1 MCLQNIKDTQDRYSD
16 TLIYLTL
23 RTVQIWG
30 RLICFKEPKL
40 SPIHTHWFL
49 KHCYTV
55 PEREWVHIEEWWHV
69 ADTKG
74 NILSTVLQ
82 CNVDSFSRDVGATD
96 IQGNIICDLARMW
109 TYIAEQCYV
118 ALIQGNI
125 LCNIE
130 LYRLIQPSCGCL
142 MREQLEPKKHERLWP
157 NVIPALW
164 WAQTKT
170 VCTPYTLYY

>member
-1 MCLQNIKDTQDRYSD
+1 MDTFGNLLNRKWKLLLEPG
-16 TLIYLTL
+16 TL
-23 RTVQIWG
+23 VAPG
-30 RLICFKEPKL
+30 
-40 SPIHTHWFL
+40 
-49 KHCYTV
+49 
-55 PEREWVHIEEWWHV
+55 HV

-130 LYRLIQPSCGCL
+130 LYRLIQPSWGCL
-142 MREQLEPKKHERLWP
+142 MREQLEPKKHERL
-157 NVIPALW
+157 
-164 WAQTKT
+164 
-170 VCTPYTLYY
+170 